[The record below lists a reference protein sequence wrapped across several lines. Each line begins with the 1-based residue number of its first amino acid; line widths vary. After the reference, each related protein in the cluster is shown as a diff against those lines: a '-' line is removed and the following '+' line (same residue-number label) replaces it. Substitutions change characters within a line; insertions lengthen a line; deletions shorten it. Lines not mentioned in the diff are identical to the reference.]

1 MGFNT
6 TVVVMNDALG
16 AIERDPDFG
25 KKLSQAIAQVCVERD
40 PVDVSAMGHCN
51 AATVIETHHAD
62 QTAIVTVGGNY
73 GTLQV
78 YSWGHSHHTAESA
91 EKHLREWAEKLGFT
105 LSKKRTKAAA

>member
-6 TVVVMNDALG
+6 TVVAMNDALHD
-16 AIERDPDFG
+16 IERDPDFG
-25 KKLSQAIAQVCVERD
+25 KKLSRAISEIFGERD
-40 PVDVSAMGHCN
+40 PIDVSAMGHCN

-73 GTLQV
+73 GTLQA

-91 EKHLREWAEKLGFT
+91 EKHLREWADKLGFT
-105 LSKKRTKAAA
+105 LSKKRAKARA